1 MVNAKERKNN
11 KVNYVSLIGDL
22 EERGLMVNYR
32 TLEIGSLGH
41 YLADAVGCISG
52 EHFWIDETRIQTNPI
67 ETL

>member
-52 EHFWIDETRIQTNPI
+52 EHF
-67 ETL
+67 